1 MLTLLCPVKVQAGL
15 CWVQSKCRS
24 APQAVGLNPA
34 LALALGSTCLASSP
48 SIVPWLSSLP
58 LAGHRAKGRSGPRV
72 RGLRDR
78 KGTGTVC
85 TQVQAGLE
93 PPATPDVGWRDV
105 PRSALSLPHTG
116 PVHSDLVQPLLPLK
130 MPLGNS
136 ELWSPE
142 TDLTLPHNTDLHFRR
157 GN

>member
-1 MLTLLCPVKVQAGL
+1 MLGAVQVQVGPTGSGSQPSSGPGSGLYLLGL
-15 CWVQSKCRS
+15 
-24 APQAVGLNPA
+24 L
-34 LALALGSTCLASSP
+34 T